1 MKVDI
6 YTEFNEDLKNIWTNF
21 EKTVGMTPFQ
31 SFTWLNNWQQTVGS
45 QLMGV
50 QPQVVH
56 LQDDG
61 QTLAI
66 LPLCIRRKFGIT
78 ILEWL
83 GGKNTDYMGP
93 LVIKNYHSILSNK
106 KIWNIIKHKLHKKRY
121 LLNYKPGKWII
132 DCFQGKNYPLV
143 LAEVELESEDELV
156 IKPNWCDIEISS
168 VKKLSN
174 AALAQHPIADWSKEE
189 LKVFNLIQHK

>member
-45 QLMGV
+45 QLLDV

-93 LVIKNYHSILSNK
+93 LVIKNYPSILSNK
-106 KIWNIIKHKLHKKRY
+106 KIKHLLGWN
-121 LLNYKPGKWII
+121 
-132 DCFQGKNYPLV
+132 QGTS
-143 LAEVELESEDELV
+143 LESGLE
-156 IKPNWCDIEISS
+156 KT
-168 VKKLSN
+168 
-174 AALAQHPIADWSKEE
+174 
-189 LKVFNLIQHK
+189 KVYYENCLGKYIR